1 MHTIN
6 QMKTRFGRV
15 FNTEQAEVLSEVIND
30 AYTDLVKT
38 SDFNELK
45 EIVRDI
51 GVKVGELAEAQN
63 RTETRVEELVEAQKR
78 TETRVEELTEAQ
90 KRTETRVEEL
100 TEAQKRTETRVEELA
115 EAQKRTEIVLQN
127 LVIEHQDTRQQL
139 GGLAQSV
146 GYGLEDKIM
155 PYMLDFVKKNYGMEA
170 KIVERRN
177 IVYPDG
183 RFDELNIYVEGA
195 RNGQKVFAVGECKA
209 KPGKKDAD
217 KFHKVIERVGTVLAG
232 EIFPFLVGFGFDP
245 EVENYIR
252 ENYPQTGMFKSY
264 EFELKYQRSVLQF

>member
-1 MHTIN
+1 MHTVN

-15 FNTEQAEVLSEVIND
+15 FSTEQAEVLSEVINH

-45 EIVRDI
+45 NIVRDI
-51 GVKVGELAEAQN
+51 GLKVGELA
-63 RTETRVEELVEAQKR
+63 
-78 TETRVEELTEAQ
+78 
-90 KRTETRVEEL
+90 
-100 TEAQKRTETRVEELA
+100 EAQKRTETRVEELA
-115 EAQKRTEIVLQN
+115 EAQKRTELELQK

-155 PYMLDFVKKNYGMEA
+155 PYMLDFVKKNYGMDA
-170 KIVERRN
+170 KVVERRN
-177 IVYPDG
+177 IVYPEG
-183 RFDELNIYVEGA
+183 RFDELNIYVEGS
-195 RNGQKVFAVGECKA
+195 RNGQKAFAVGECKA

-217 KFHKVIERVGTVLAG
+217 KFHKIIERVGTVLGG

-264 EFELKYQRSVLQF
+264 EFELKYQKNVLP

>member
-1 MHTIN
+1 MNTVN
-6 QMKTRFGRV
+6 QMKTKFGRV
-15 FNTEQAEVLSEVIND
+15 FSSEQAEILSEVIND

-45 EIVRDI
+45 DIVKDL
-51 GVKVGELAEAQN
+51 GLKVGELA
-63 RTETRVEELVEAQKR
+63 EAQKR
-78 TETRVEELTEAQ
+78 TETRVI
-90 KRTETRVEEL
+90 
-100 TEAQKRTETRVEELA
+100 ELA
-115 EAQKRTEIVLQN
+115 EAQKRTEIELRE
-127 LVIEHQDTRQQL
+127 LVIGHKDTRRQL

-146 GYGLEDKIM
+146 GYGLEDKII
-155 PYMLDFVKKNYGMEA
+155 PYMLDFVKKNYGMDA

-195 RNGQKVFAVGECKA
+195 KNGQKVFAVGECKA

-217 KFHKVIERVGTVLAG
+217 KFHEMIERVGTVLEG

-252 ENYPQTGMFKSY
+252 ENYPQTRIFKSY
-264 EFELKYQRSVLQF
+264 EFELKYQRSVLQ